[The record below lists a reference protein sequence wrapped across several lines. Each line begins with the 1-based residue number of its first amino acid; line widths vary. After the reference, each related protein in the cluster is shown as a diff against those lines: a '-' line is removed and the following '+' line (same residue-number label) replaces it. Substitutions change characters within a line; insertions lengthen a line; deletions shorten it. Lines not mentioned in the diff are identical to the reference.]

1 MALFFLSFLASLES
15 AFATSNLE
23 TLGVATVKSYDDV
36 GSEETKFCLG
46 ESVTFVL
53 GALDFK
59 GTSVDSIPWAISFNQ
74 VPISDDDLDQYL
86 ILDASVGPS
95 LEDWEQETELTFEP
109 LKQGCYQV
117 TVDPLIFFATATQNV
132 GSQEIV
138 VADAPAK
145 PELFGFDDVLMCDGG
160 SIDGGFSSYTEGS
173 VYMTLSH
180 EWLDDSGTDLGQPDP
195 RDGQPHRVRRPKP
208 QRNIC
213 FRRFVCWDL
222 RFGRGIQQH
231 VRRLFDGSR
240 GGNCC
245 VSRVHIELCSDLCQ

>member
-1 MALFFLSFLASLES
+1 M
-15 AFATSNLE
+15 
-23 TLGVATVKSYDDV
+23 
-36 GSEETKFCLG
+36 
-46 ESVTFVL
+46 
-53 GALDFK
+53 
-59 GTSVDSIPWAISFNQ
+59 DSIPWAISFNQ

-160 SIDGGFSSYTEGS
+160 AIAGGFFSNTIGS
-173 VYMTLSH
+173 VYMRLSY
-180 EWLDDSGTDLGQPDP
+180 EWLDGLVDFGQLDLGTGSPTC
-195 RDGQPHRVRRPKP
+195 DGPSL
-208 QRNIC
+208 NGT
-213 FRRFVCWDL
+213 FASGDL
-222 RFGRGIQQH
+222 SAGTYDLVEANNMCGDSSEILR
-231 VRRLFDGSR
+231 
-240 GGNCC
+240 GNC
-245 VSRVHIELCSDLCQ
+245 